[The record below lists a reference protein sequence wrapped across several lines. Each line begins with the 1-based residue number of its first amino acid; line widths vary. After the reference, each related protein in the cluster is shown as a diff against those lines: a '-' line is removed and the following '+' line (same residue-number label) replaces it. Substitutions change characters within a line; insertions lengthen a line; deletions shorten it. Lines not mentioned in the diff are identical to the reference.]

1 MMMMMMMSNEGFIVL
16 FVFYKFLFLGRKKNR
31 NLCTPKIQKGGYH
44 RECFKDETTFI
55 FYRYKNDHLRLKK
68 RWLVETKKKSEIK

>member
-1 MMMMMMMSNEGFIVL
+1 MMMMMSNEGFIVL
-16 FVFYKFLFLGRKKNR
+16 FVFYKFYFWVKKNR

-55 FYRYKNDHLRLKK
+55 FYRNKNDHLRLKK
-68 RWLVETKKKSEIK
+68 RWLVETKKKVK